1 MSKNVQAVPS
11 YLRELNER
19 RVLDVLRA
27 QGSAHAAEVAR
38 MAGLSRPTASQVL
51 RSLIDVGLVEE
62 QDPAESDPRRARAM
76 YSAVSDIGV
85 VLVIDIGARFIRA
98 AVADLNGEVR
108 ATFSQPVADP
118 KLPNLLAAMHKAVDQ
133 VLAESD
139 FKLADVLSVVVGSP
153 GIVDAQ
159 TGEIA
164 IAGTISDLEGLR
176 LAEVVAKEFGHVPVV
191 ENDVNLVTL
200 AEQQYGEGKEVSNFA
215 VLSVGSGVGAGL
227 SLNGQLYRGSRGAAG
242 EVFYIPFGAAL
253 AGRRGS
259 VDPSAANI
267 VEIANALAADYKE
280 TRLQPPY
287 TPVAIFEATRHQ
299 DPLALAVVDEVAR
312 RIALYI
318 SAVTAV
324 LDLELVVLSGGIG
337 RQADV
342 LLAAIR
348 AVVAKLVPFAPRVEV
363 SALGEQAV
371 LLGGVALGSSIA
383 QDIVFAQRSAAYAAA
398 RDIGE
403 STA

>member
-1 MSKNVQAVPS
+1 MSKNIQAVPS

-19 RVLDVLRA
+19 RVLEVLRT

-38 MAGLSRPTASQVL
+38 VAGLSRPTAAQVL
-51 RSLIDVGLVEE
+51 RSLMEAGLVEE
-62 QDPAESDPRRARAM
+62 QVPAESDPRRARAM

-85 VLVIDIGARFIRA
+85 VLVIDFGARFVRA
-98 AVADLNGEVR
+98 AVSDLNGEVR
-108 ATFSQPVADP
+108 SAYSEAVSDP
-118 KLPNLLAAMHKAVDQ
+118 KLPNLLAAMHTAVKH
-133 VLAESD
+133 VLAGAG
-139 FKLADVLSVVVGSP
+139 FKLPDVLSVVVGSP
-153 GIVDAQ
+153 GIFDEK

-176 LAEVVAKEFGHVPVV
+176 LAEVVAKELGQVPVV

-200 AEQQYGEGKEVSNFA
+200 AEQRFGGAQDIHNFA

-227 SLNGQLYRGSRGAAG
+227 ALNGKLYRGSRGAAG

-267 VEIANALAADYKE
+267 VEIANSLAADYQDS
-280 TRLQPPY
+280 RLKAPF
-287 TPVAIFEATRHQ
+287 TPVEIFEATRHQ

-318 SAVTAV
+318 AAITAV

-371 LLGGVALGSSIA
+371 LLGGVALGTSIA
-383 QDIVFAQRSAAYAAA
+383 QDIVFEQRSAAYAAA